1 MPIKNN
7 QIIFIVGPTGV
18 GKSDVGLLLAQHIG
32 GEIIACDAMQVY
44 KEIAIASDKPT
55 VEQRSA
61 VAHHCLDLVSVTEDF
76 NVAQYA
82 KAALAAIADVRKRGK
97 VPILLGGS
105 GMYMAVLLD
114 GIFEDNIKDNE
125 LRESLEHEAKADGAA
140 LHERLTQLDPQSAAN
155 IHPNNVKRVIRAL
168 EVVMLTGQPL
178 SAMQQKRS
186 GLWGKEDVKIF
197 GLNRPREILYE
208 RVDARVDRMFAQGLV
223 DEIKKVIEL
232 PLSVT
237 AAGMIGVVQVG
248 GYLNEQYSLDH
259 AVTIMKRDTRHYVK
273 RQLTWFNREKRLQ
286 WIEIGPKDTP
296 QSIVNQIIGQL

>member
-1 MPIKNN
+1 MTISP
-7 QIIFIVGPTGV
+7 IIFIVGPTGV
-18 GKSDVGLLLAQHIG
+18 GKSDAGLLLAKQLG

-44 KEIAIASDKPT
+44 QEIAIASDKPT
-55 VEQRSA
+55 SQQRQTIP
-61 VAHHCLDLVSVTEDF
+61 HHCLDLVSVTQDF

-97 VPILLGGS
+97 VPIVLGGS

-125 LRESLEHEAKADGAA
+125 LRESLEHEAKSDSLG
-140 LHERLTQLDPQSAAN
+140 LHERLKQLDPASAAN

-186 GLWGKEDVKIF
+186 GLWGKDEIKIF
-197 GLNRPREILYE
+197 ALNRPREILYE

-223 DEIKKVIEL
+223 EEIKKVIEL

-248 GYLNEQYSLDH
+248 GYLREQYSLDH

-286 WIEIGPKDTP
+286 WIEIGPKYTP
-296 QSIVNQIIGQL
+296 QTIANQIVQLI